1 MALNHRGKK
10 IVMNIQTRYENKT
23 ATQNNPSQK
32 LNLLT
37 KDELYFG
44 LLKPNGEEISETD
57 WKIFLKSKVT
67 PRFPEGLT
75 VLNADGQYMNTQE
88 KAKLVVIIHA
98 NTPKDNR
105 LIFDVISQYKEE
117 FQQQSVL
124 RVSTAVTVLF

>member
-1 MALNHRGKK
+1 MRSKHRGKTT
-10 IVMNIQTRYENKT
+10 VMNIQNLT
-23 ATQNNPSQK
+23 ATKNYHSPK
-32 LNLLT
+32 PILLT

-44 LLKPNGEEISETD
+44 LLKPNGEEISETN
-57 WKIFLKSKVT
+57 WKQFINSQVT

-75 VLNADGQYMNTQE
+75 VLNADGQYMNTCE

-105 LIFDVISQYKEE
+105 SISEVISHYKEA

-124 RVSTAVTVLF
+124 RVTTSVTVLF